1 MGPAHHAAAPHAQVH
16 RARATSLLLEEKEKV
31 STEKR
36 NWRREMI
43 GEEKVSTGEEYERR

>member
-16 RARATSLLLEEKEKV
+16 HAQATSLLLEEKEKV
-31 STEKR
+31 STVKR

-43 GEEKVSTGEEYERR
+43 GEEYERR